1 MNAAATK
8 RLAPCPQ
15 SPNCVSSLAP
25 DESHRVDPIRFTGDP
40 VAALAKLRAVIEAMP
55 RTKITRIDGDSLHAE
70 FTSWLLRFVD
80 DVDAVVDPDAGV
92 IHVRSSSRVGYSD
105 LGVNRKRVEEI
116 RAAFASAR

>member
-8 RLAPCPQ
+8 RLAPCPN

-25 DESHRVDPIRFTGDP
+25 DDAHRVDPIRFTGAPAD
-40 VAALAKLRAVIEAMP
+40 ALARLRAVVEAMP
-55 RTKITRIDGDSLHAE
+55 RAKVTRIDGDSLHAE

-92 IHVRSSSRVGYSD
+92 IHVRSASRVGYSD
-105 LGVNRKRVEEI
+105 LGVNRKRVEAI
-116 RAAFASAR
+116 RTAFASAR

>member
-8 RLAPCPQ
+8 RLAPCPK

-25 DESHRVDPIRFTGDP
+25 DASHRVDPIRFTGDP
-40 VAALAKLRAVIEAMP
+40 AAALARLRAVIEAMP
-55 RTKITRIDGDSLHAE
+55 RTQITRIDADSLHAE

-80 DVDAVVDPDAGV
+80 DLDVVVDPDAGV
-92 IHVRSSSRVGYSD
+92 IHLRSSSRVGCSD

-116 RAAFASAR
+116 REAFAAAP